1 MDPEIRKRVDAVLA
15 KVKEP
20 QSDVPIVDLGLVSNV
35 RYSEKEKS
43 IELTLAIGYAAG
55 HCPACLAI
63 NGVVGAGIARRA
75 QEEFQKEF
83 PGFSII
89 VD

>member
-1 MDPEIRKRVDAVLA
+1 MDPEIRKRIDAALA
-15 KVKEP
+15 NIREP

-55 HCPACLAI
+55 NCPACVAI

-75 QEEFQKEF
+75 SEEFMKAF
-83 PGFSII
+83 PGFKII
-89 VD
+89 VE